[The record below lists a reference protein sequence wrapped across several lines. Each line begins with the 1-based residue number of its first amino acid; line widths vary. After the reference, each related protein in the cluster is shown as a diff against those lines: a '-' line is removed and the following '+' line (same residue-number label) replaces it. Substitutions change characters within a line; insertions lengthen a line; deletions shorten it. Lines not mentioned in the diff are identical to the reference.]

1 MKTKDFFGKL
11 TSRYVWGNLL
21 AMSLVVVMLCLGV
34 KYGLEI
40 YTHHGEGIPVP
51 NIKGMKFS
59 EANYLL
65 VQKGLRIEVSD
76 SGYNRRLPADC
87 ILAQSP
93 GLGTNVKSGHIIY
106 VTVNSPSSPTF
117 AIPDIIDNSSVREA
131 TAKLTAMGFKLLAPK
146 YVDGEKVSCRATG
159 TEGKGVQYSASEN
172 SSWFLRSMLD
182 RNSLLYNI
190 VFAALIIAFTYFYT
204 AITLNPTQ
212 MAEDMKRNN
221 GFIPGV
227 KPGKDTADYIDDV
240 MSRLTLPGSLFIAF
254 IAIMP
259 ALAGLLNVQDAFSQ
273 FFGGTSLLILIGV
286 VLDTLQQIESHLMM
300 RHYDGLLNSGKV
312 HSRTGVSAY

>member
-65 VQKGLRIEVSD
+65 VQKRLRIEVSD
-76 SGYNRRLPADC
+76 SGYNRRLPSDC

-146 YVDGEKVSCRATG
+146 YVDGEKDWVYGVICRGRRLSTG
-159 TEGKGVQYSASEN
+159 
-172 SSWFLRSMLD
+172 D
-182 RNSLLYNI
+182 RIPIEYPL
-190 VFAALIIAFTYFYT
+190 ALIIGDGKYADGFAEIDISEPEYEGEEYGSDVDEFEDVT
-204 AITLNPTQ
+204 APPAEGDGKEENIT
-212 MAEDMKRNN
+212 
-221 GFIPGV
+221 
-227 KPGKDTADYIDDV
+227 
-240 MSRLTLPGSLFIAF
+240 
-254 IAIMP
+254 
-259 ALAGLLNVQDAFSQ
+259 
-273 FFGGTSLLILIGV
+273 
-286 VLDTLQQIESHLMM
+286 IE
-300 RHYDGLLNSGKV
+300 
-312 HSRTGVSAY
+312 